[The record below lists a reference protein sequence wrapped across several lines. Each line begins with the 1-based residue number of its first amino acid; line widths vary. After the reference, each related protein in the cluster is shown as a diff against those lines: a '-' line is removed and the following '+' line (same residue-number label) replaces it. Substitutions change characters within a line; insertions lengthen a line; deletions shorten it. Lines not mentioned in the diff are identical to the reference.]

1 MDIYFEDFLKEFLG
15 EQYEEV
21 YENNPL
27 ARLDILRDFEIVKR
41 KFRGTKDER
50 SMIKLSYL
58 GEYLNA
64 KKLKALI
71 ESHNSNHPQEYH
83 LKLKGAAN
91 L

>member
-1 MDIYFEDFLKEFLG
+1 
-15 EQYEEV
+15 
-21 YENNPL
+21 
-27 ARLDILRDFEIVKR
+27 
-41 KFRGTKDER
+41 
-50 SMIKLSYL
+50 MIKLSYL

-71 ESHNSNHPQEYH
+71 ENHNSKHPQEFH